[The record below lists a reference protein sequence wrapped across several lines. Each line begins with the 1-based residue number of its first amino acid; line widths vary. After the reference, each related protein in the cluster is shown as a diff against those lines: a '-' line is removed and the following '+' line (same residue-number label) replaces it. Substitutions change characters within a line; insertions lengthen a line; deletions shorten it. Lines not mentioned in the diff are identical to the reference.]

1 MDVRSILASKGTQV
15 ATVQR
20 EATLADAAALLRDHG
35 VGALV
40 VSGDSSRID
49 GIISERDVVRSVASH
64 GAGALGRS
72 VASAMTT
79 DVVTC
84 AAEDSVDQLMALM
97 TAKRIRHVPVV
108 GADGLAGIISIGDV
122 VKARVG
128 HLESENQTLFDYINA
143 R

>member
-20 EATLADAAALLRDHG
+20 DATLADAAALLRDHG

-40 VSGDSSRID
+40 VSGDASRID

-72 VASAMTT
+72 VGSAMTT

-108 GADGLAGIISIGDV
+108 GPDGLAGIISIGDV